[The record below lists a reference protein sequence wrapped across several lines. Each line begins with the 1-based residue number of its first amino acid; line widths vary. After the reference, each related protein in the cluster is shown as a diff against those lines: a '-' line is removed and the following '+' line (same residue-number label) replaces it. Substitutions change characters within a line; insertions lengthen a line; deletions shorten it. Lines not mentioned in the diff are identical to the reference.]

1 MSTVLPALLGDE
13 VEVELK
19 LDAPDSA
26 VRLDREHIEQIVLSA
41 ARNSR
46 QAMPHGGSFRIE
58 TATVELPKSREMP
71 GIIGTRFVKWTLSDT
86 GIGMAES
93 VRSRA
98 FEPFFTTKPPGVGVG
113 LGLSMVKAAVE
124 RSGGFVSLESE
135 LARGTA
141 LVIYLPRATGTAS
154 TPPAPGER
162 TEAEEP
168 FARVAIVSD
177 DVEVASAMVNRL
189 MAEGCEV
196 SCVGRGS
203 GALDL
208 LREGD
213 GSLAVLLVD
222 QAYPDFVIDE
232 LIRVARETSPW
243 VEIVVTP
250 LELPPDSGSEAAPH
264 AIEEAVKLVVAAA
277 VRVRAQ

>member
-1 MSTVLPALLGDE
+1 MT
-13 VEVELK
+13 
-19 LDAPDSA
+19 
-26 VRLDREHIEQIVLSA
+26 
-41 ARNSR
+41 
-46 QAMPHGGSFRIE
+46 
-58 TATVELPKSREMP
+58 
-71 GIIGTRFVKWTLSDT
+71 
-86 GIGMAES
+86 ES

-98 FEPFFTTKPPGVGVG
+98 FEPFFTTKPPGVGTG

-154 TPPAPGER
+154 ILPAPGER

-189 MAEGCEV
+189 MTEGCEV
-196 SCVGRGS
+196 ACVGSGS

-208 LREGD
+208 LRQGN
-213 GSLAVLLVD
+213 GSLTVLLVD
-222 QAYPDFVIDE
+222 QTYPDFVIDE
-232 LIRVARETSPW
+232 LVRVARETSPW

-250 LELPPDSGSEAAPH
+250 LELPLGGASEQPPQ
-264 AIEEAVKLVVAAA
+264 AIEEAVKLVMAAA
-277 VRVRAQ
+277 VRLRAQ